1 MNLRRQ
7 TVRVAAPREL
17 VFEVVSSAGKTAE
30 KSSDERFVEFETS
43 WRGHTYKTV
52 EAVTVDPPHR
62 IGYRW
67 ISGPLG
73 GVEEEI
79 TLDEVDRQTTDM
91 SYRGSFTPP
100 RGFAGWFKAVTVV
113 RPIFNKLVRRH
124 LDKGR
129 NLSEARALRS
139 HLYRRDTTES

>member
-17 VFEVVSSAGKTAE
+17 VFEVVASAGKTAATT
-30 KSSDERFVEFETS
+30 SDERIVEFETR
-43 WRGHTYKTV
+43 WRGRSYRTV

-79 TLDEVDRQTTDM
+79 TLDEVDQQTTDM

-124 LDKGR
+124 LDEGK
-129 NLSEARALRS
+129 NLSETRALRS
-139 HLYRRDTTES
+139 HVYPRGTSER